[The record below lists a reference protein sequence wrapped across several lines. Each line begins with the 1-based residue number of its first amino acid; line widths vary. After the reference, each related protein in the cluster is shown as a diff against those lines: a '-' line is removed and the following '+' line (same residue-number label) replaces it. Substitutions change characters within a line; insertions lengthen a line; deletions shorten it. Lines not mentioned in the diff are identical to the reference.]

1 MTDVA
6 SASFV
11 GRPVHWLRYGRSFL
25 AVRLNQRS
33 SRLRSARPQRRS
45 NGPEAGAQID
55 DHRIGPAAGAG
66 PVVDGLASRAVHGV
80 WSSKAN
86 MSAGAVLH
94 AQLRDQSCPQVR
106 GRLSI
111 SGLRFG

>member
-33 SRLRSARPQRRS
+33 SRLRPARPQRRS

-55 DHRIGPAAGAG
+55 DHRIDPAAGAS
-66 PVVDGLASRAVHGV
+66 LSLTAALRE
-80 WSSKAN
+80 
-86 MSAGAVLH
+86 
-94 AQLRDQSCPQVR
+94 QLRTRVIHRFAVGSR
-106 GRLSI
+106 FLG
-111 SGLRFG
+111 SGLVE